1 VDIDARSGNEIF
13 WFRVTGSV
21 LKFDGFLKVYEES
34 KEDKDAEDEEL
45 KRKLPPLE
53 PGQKLTLRE
62 LKPEQHFTE
71 PPPRYNEASLVKELE
86 ERGIGRPST
95 YSAILSTI
103 QERQYVQKL
112 GGKFSP
118 TEIGLVVTD
127 LLVEN
132 FRDIFD
138 VQYTARLEE
147 ELDEIEEGKE
157 TWTDALAG
165 FYKKF
170 EKDLRY
176 ASKHMENIKADG
188 EAHGRKVRALW
199 LAFGH
204 QMGQARIVLRLQLL
218 RQRRSQ

>member
-1 VDIDARSGNEIF
+1 AVFDQTTVDIDAKQGNDSY

-21 LKFDGFLKVYEES
+21 TKFDGFLKVYEES
-34 KEDKDAEDEEL
+34 KEGKDDEDEEL
-45 KRKLPPLE
+45 KHKVPPLE
-53 PGQKLTLRE
+53 PGQKLTLKE
-62 LKPEQHFTE
+62 VKPEQHFTE

-95 YSAILSTI
+95 YATILSTI
-103 QERQYVQKL
+103 QERQYVTKL

-147 ELDEIEEGKE
+147 ELDEIDEGKE
-157 TWTDALAG
+157 GWTQALGA

-176 ASKHMENIKADG
+176 AQK
-188 EAHGRKVRALW
+188 
-199 LAFGH
+199 
-204 QMGQARIVLRLQLL
+204 QM
-218 RQRRSQ
+218 